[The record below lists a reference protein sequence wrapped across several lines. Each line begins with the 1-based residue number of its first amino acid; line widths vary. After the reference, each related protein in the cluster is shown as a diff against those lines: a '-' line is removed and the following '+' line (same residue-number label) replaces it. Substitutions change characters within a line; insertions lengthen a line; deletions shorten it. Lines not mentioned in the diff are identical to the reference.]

1 MSLRDVFSSVNP
13 KEVLKNLPDAVF
25 VVNTDGKIVWIN
37 DKASIIF
44 ESVKPVLKNCYFD
57 DLVDSGMDILEKS
70 AARRVSIVAGAFTP
84 DSKEFFVEL
93 NAKKYDSQYIVTIR
107 DVTAMTHVLSMADK
121 TGRLNKEK
129 NQMIAKLSH
138 EFKSPLQSI
147 IGFSQALLDGVAGEL
162 TEKQGKYIRIINK
175 NASEFAVFIDK
186 FLEFSQAESSL
197 ISADFQTFDLIA
209 VIQSV
214 IKNYENAFINKNIM
228 VNLDCDELRKRVIFS
243 EENYLKII
251 LSNII
256 ETSIKLTDIG
266 SVNIKVT
273 NPEIEIVKSHGLDV
287 PIGAYDSSYAMIS
300 VKDNGMGF
308 AENDFDGLFEPYVQV
323 DKTNKKNFIRSLS
336 LGTATVLLKKING
349 VMWVESE
356 VMKGTSFNII
366 IPVEKYES
374 RVYDDFEDFY
384 SEEE

>member
-1 MSLRDVFSSVNP
+1 
-13 KEVLKNLPDAVF
+13 
-25 VVNTDGKIVWIN
+25 
-37 DKASIIF
+37 
-44 ESVKPVLKNCYFD
+44 
-57 DLVDSGMDILEKS
+57 
-70 AARRVSIVAGAFTP
+70 
-84 DSKEFFVEL
+84 
-93 NAKKYDSQYIVTIR
+93 
-107 DVTAMTHVLSMADK
+107 
-121 TGRLNKEK
+121 
-129 NQMIAKLSH
+129 MIAKLSH

-251 LSNII
+251 LSNFI

-336 LGTATVLLKKING
+336 LGTANVLLKKING